1 MRLREETIRTF
12 ALWLV
17 PLFLVGCALLPAKK
31 EVTPEAPPSVEEVQT
46 RQQLAK
52 AEEDFQEGN
61 LEEASQQYRELAMA
75 FPRSPQAAKA
85 LLRQGEIDFLMERYG
100 EAVSWFQ
107 QVINRFPIR
116 PEGDTARLWLLSCY
130 VKLERYNDAV
140 ETGRSLMTY
149 LPEASQRAKA
159 AELVGDA
166 QGAQEKYGE
175 SVRWYVKA
183 YALAG
188 EENKFLLAKKV
199 DGAVAYLERQ
209 QLLELLGEYPVGY
222 PSLQLQTR
230 MVQLDMETGELV
242 MAQQQ
247 LQALIDKQP
256 LHPLAETW
264 RDMAAK
270 VEEWLKVDM
279 TTVGCVLPL
288 SGRYQAYGDRVL
300 RGLVMAA
307 QDVKALVPGGKEIQ
321 LVIKDSGGDPNLAA
335 TAVRELVVNHR
346 VAAII
351 GPLSRVAAEA
361 AAQEAE
367 KLWVPIITLTQKQG
381 VSELGNFVFRSF
393 LSNEQQTKALAE
405 YAVLG
410 LGFQRFAILYP
421 DDGYGTRL
429 MNLFWDE
436 LDRLGAEVRGVE
448 GYEPTQTDFADQIK
462 KLVGLYYPRPE
473 SESTDE
479 SEQAIKAEIPTAEL
493 GEAAAESLEEE
504 PLPILDFEALF
515 IPDSYGKVGLIAP
528 QLAYHDVT
536 GIRLLGTNLW
546 NSPKLMEMAA
556 PYLQGAV
563 FVDGFF
569 PESRLPLTQQFVRRY
584 RDSFGQEPGYPEA
597 QAYDTMRLLVEGL
610 SQPEVTSRPHLRN
623 ALLQV
628 RGLTGVAGTASV
640 APGGEVNKAPFLITI
655 QRRRMTEVQLDYE
668 ALRQR
673 QSSLEFFIEK
683 QGTVSTQVPPAI
695 PAQPTSLDSQ

>member
-1 MRLREETIRTF
+1 
-12 ALWLV
+12 
-17 PLFLVGCALLPAKK
+17 
-31 EVTPEAPPSVEEVQT
+31 
-46 RQQLAK
+46 
-52 AEEDFQEGN
+52 
-61 LEEASQQYRELAMA
+61 MA
-75 FPRSPQAAKA
+75 
-85 LLRQGEIDFLMERYG
+85 
-100 EAVSWFQ
+100 
-107 QVINRFPIR
+107 
-116 PEGDTARLWLLSCY
+116 TSC
-130 VKLERYNDAV
+130 
-140 ETGRSLMTY
+140 
-149 LPEASQRAKA
+149 
-159 AELVGDA
+159 
-166 QGAQEKYGE
+166 
-175 SVRWYVKA
+175 
-183 YALAG
+183 
-188 EENKFLLAKKV
+188 
-199 DGAVAYLERQ
+199 
-209 QLLELLGEYPVGY
+209 
-222 PSLQLQTR
+222 
-230 MVQLDMETGELV
+230 
-242 MAQQQ
+242 
-247 LQALIDKQP
+247 
-256 LHPLAETW
+256 
-264 RDMAAK
+264 
-270 VEEWLKVDM
+270 
-279 TTVGCVLPL
+279 
-288 SGRYQAYGDRVL
+288 
-300 RGLVMAA
+300 
-307 QDVKALVPGGKEIQ
+307 
-321 LVIKDSGGDPNLAA
+321 
-335 TAVRELVVNHR
+335 
-346 VAAII
+346 
-351 GPLSRVAAEA
+351 
-361 AAQEAE
+361 
-367 KLWVPIITLTQKQG
+367 
-381 VSELGNFVFRSF
+381 VFRSF